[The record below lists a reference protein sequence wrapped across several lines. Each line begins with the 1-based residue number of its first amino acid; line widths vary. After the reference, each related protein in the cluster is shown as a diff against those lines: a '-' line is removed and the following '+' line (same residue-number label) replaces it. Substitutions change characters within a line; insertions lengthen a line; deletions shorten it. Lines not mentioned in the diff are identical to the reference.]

1 MIAIGAAAGMIV
13 AGILAVIGGSYAHKV
28 VHEQLVPQKIHFA
41 PAGSPALPPQIA
53 SYAGKPVLDGSAA
66 KVFADKYVAVHL
78 KKVAGGQTYAQVS
91 AQSLANPTNK
101 VLAEQTQTLFRGETL
116 RGLLLQAWGWGK
128 VGTIA
133 LIAGW
138 ALIGIGLLLLMLPL
152 LNALLNEG
160 TARGP
165 AARRQPAEA
174 VSAAP

>member
-1 MIAIGAAAGMIV
+1 M
-13 AGILAVIGGSYAHKV
+13 
-28 VHEQLVPQKIHFA
+28 VHDQLVPQKIHFA

-66 KVFADKYVAVHL
+66 KVFADKYIAVHL

-91 AQSLANPTNK
+91 AQSLAAPTNK

-138 ALIGIGLLLLMLPL
+138 ALIGIGFILLMLPL
-152 LNALLNEG
+152 LNAVLNER

-174 VSAAP
+174 VSATP